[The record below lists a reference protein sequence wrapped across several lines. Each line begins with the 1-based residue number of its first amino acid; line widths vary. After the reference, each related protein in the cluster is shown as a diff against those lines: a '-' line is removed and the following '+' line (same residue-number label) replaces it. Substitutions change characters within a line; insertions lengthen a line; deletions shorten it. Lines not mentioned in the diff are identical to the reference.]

1 MVQTYLETC
10 KNRGRGVAG
19 ILLSCLYGGGGGG
32 ESISAHTPLLAREES
47 PCSMFCQILANS
59 AVAVWVSL
67 KIIIMLKL
75 MEIQSQQTK
84 FHPIGGV
91 KCVQQW
97 KSCDAKNI
105 NLKQQ
110 HGGIWKKHVAG
121 IFLPQGEINWVC
133 GEIKKLT
140 SIHDAIAS
148 NPKRSL
154 THPLTN

>member
-1 MVQTYLETC
+1 MVQTYLETS

-19 ILLSCLYGGGGGG
+19 ILLSCLYGGGGG

-84 FHPIGGV
+84 IHPIGGV

-97 KSCDAKNI
+97 KSCDAKKYQ
-105 NLKQQ
+105 LEAAA
-110 HGGIWKKHVAG
+110 WRYLKKHAAG
-121 IFLPQGEINWVC
+121 IFLPQGEINWAC

-140 SIHDAIAS
+140 SLHDAKAS